1 MAMFSSWCPWADR
14 KALAHLAAPGVYLLA
29 HFSGNPP
36 KEAAASQKQIIYIGE
51 TCNRSIGKRLTL
63 VNKSASTGKR
73 AHSGGRTYH
82 KRFRCPAKTLYVS
95 IVAIRQDEKGI
106 PSLRIRY
113 LERKFIYQYALQW
126 GKAPLCNKK

>member
-14 KALAHLAAPGVYLLA
+14 KALAHLDAPGVYLLA

-36 KEAAASQKQIIYIGE
+36 KKVAANQKQIIYVGE
-51 TCNRSIGKRLTL
+51 TCDRSIGKRLAL
-63 VNKSASTGKR
+63 FNISASTGKR

-82 KRFRCPAKTLYVS
+82 KRFQRPSKSLYVS
-95 IVAIRQDEKGI
+95 IVAVRQNDTGI